1 MPEKPR
7 YSADQSL
14 LASRAAQMR
23 KAAAEDTGD
32 TTMDTGMA
40 MDTAMPAMPAP
51 PQPAAPAPPV
61 DYGQLSPELNEL
73 PLDAQN
79 VEVETG
85 DPPAPEV
92 VEESPVLSA
101 QGDPYEYQIG
111 AYAAGEPP
119 PVKARA
125 RGATEWF
132 ELAPESKGARAV
144 IRRAALGL
152 QGEEVGYVPVEGES
166 PLPLGP
172 LGPQSAV
179 PNNAPLP
186 LPPMGGGF
194 EYPERDAMKAA
205 IREAQAE
212 EALRSG
218 DVPMG

>member
-1 MPEKPR
+1 MDKPR

-40 MDTAMPAMPAP
+40 MDTAMPTMPAP
-51 PQPAAPAPPV
+51 PAPAPDV
-61 DYGQLSPELNEL
+61 GMGSL
-73 PLDAQN
+73 PLPPGAEN
-79 VEVETG
+79 VEVEPG

-92 VEESPVLSA
+92 VEESPVLSSA
-101 QGDPYEYQIG
+101 GDPYEYQIG
-111 AYAAGEPP
+111 TYAMGDVP

-132 ELAPESKGARAV
+132 ELAPDSEGARAV
-144 IRRAALGL
+144 IRRAALG
-152 QGEEVGYVPVEGES
+152 QRGEDVGYVPVEGES
-166 PLPLGP
+166 PVPLE
-172 LGPQSAV
+172 PQFGESPVSPAQ
-179 PNNAPLP
+179 PMP

-194 EYPERDAMKAA
+194 QYPERDAMKAA

-212 EALRSG
+212 EALRTGS
-218 DVPMG
+218 VPQS